1 MVYQHQHDYI
11 PNDLRRITM
20 YCSGVSEATLKALLR
35 HYLSS
40 RVEIESKNEIV
51 NDFNSNSIDT
61 NIPQKPKKYENPTSV
76 SDNDLENVAK
86 TLNISGLD
94 YDSKKER
101 LTFFKE
107 HFMQLSETEK
117 KDFCNGHRMLLE
129 RLEQALNNF
138 NTYLLSE
145 KNSFPFTY
153 PFYKEWFNSWLKGL
167 STAEF
172 DIYMTRIR
180 RN

>member
-1 MVYQHQHDYI
+1 
-11 PNDLRRITM
+11 
-20 YCSGVSEATLKALLR
+20 
-35 HYLSS
+35 
-40 RVEIESKNEIV
+40 
-51 NDFNSNSIDT
+51 
-61 NIPQKPKKYENPTSV
+61 
-76 SDNDLENVAK
+76 
-86 TLNISGLD
+86 
-94 YDSKKER
+94 
-101 LTFFKE
+101 
-107 HFMQLSETEK
+107 
-117 KDFCNGHRMLLE
+117 MLLE